1 MAQGNGRDF
10 LRRRGPRYGALEDG
24 TVAAGDRARVR
35 QGHSSIRCL
44 VSRHGGIVPAV
55 RWRSLLAL
63 NRDLN
68 EIVSQIGGHAFPAL
82 CRGLVW
88 G

>member
-1 MAQGNGRDF
+1 MVRWKTGQSLQEIGRAF
-10 LRRRGPRYGALEDG
+10 G
-24 TVAAGDRARVR
+24 RVTR
-35 QGHSSIRCL
+35 QFA
-44 VSRHGGIVPAV
+44 VWSRVTGGFVPAV